1 MKKVKKILV
10 LVFAMCM
17 VVGFAGCSSPEK
29 GKPEGLSDEQYDG
42 AKTIVKA
49 IDMYF
54 DDTYTAL
61 EMLKQFNTLK
71 KAYPDLPGK
80 ETKMSKQVQKDID
93 NIFNAISKGKG
104 DEGLLKARNKLAKD
118 INMDEREK

>member
-10 LVFAMCM
+10 FAFAMCM
-17 VVGFAGCSSPEK
+17 VVGLAGCSSSEK
-29 GKPEGLSDEQYDG
+29 GKPDGLSDEQYKG
-42 AKTIVKA
+42 AKVIIETV
-49 IDMYF
+49 DMYF
-54 DDTYTAL
+54 DDTYSAL
-61 EMLKQFNTLK
+61 EMVNDFNDLK

-104 DEGLLKARNKLAKD
+104 DEGLIKSRNKLAKD

>member
-1 MKKVKKILV
+1 MKKVKKMLV

-29 GKPEGLSDEQYDG
+29 GKPDGLSDEQYMG
-42 AKTIVKA
+42 AQTIVESIDAYFDEA
-49 IDMYF
+49 IDSF
-54 DDTYTAL
+54 K
-61 EMLKQFNTLK
+61 MLKKFNTLK

>member
-1 MKKVKKILV
+1 MKKIKRLLV
-10 LVFAMCM
+10 LMLAMCM
-17 VVGFAGCSSPEK
+17 VVGLAGCSSSEK
-29 GKPEGLSDEQYDG
+29 GKPDGLSDDQYDG
-42 AKTIVKA
+42 AKTIVET
-49 IDMYF
+49 IDLYF

-93 NIFNAISKGKG
+93 NIFNTISKGKG